1 MFEHFASCEANN
13 FVPYLKPYKKHFF
26 YLRSIYLKKNK
37 KIVLGGTKFRSNWW
51 KSDFCQTIKKK
62 ASQCLFAVSL

>member
-26 YLRSIYLKKNK
+26 YLRNIYLKKTK
-37 KIVLGGTKFRSNWW
+37 RLFSAEQKFDQIGGKVIFV
-51 KSDFCQTIKKK
+51 K
-62 ASQCLFAVSL
+62 L